1 MKRTSLGGE
10 ACAIARSLDILGD
23 WWTLL
28 IVRDALGGL
37 RRFGEFQR
45 SLGAAKNILT
55 TRLKALVA
63 EGILE
68 LAPVSPSSAYQEYV
82 LTDKGRDL
90 VPVLIALGQ
99 WSGKHV
105 FAADETPFVPV
116 DEQNRKALKPL
127 VIEASD
133 GRVLAPAQV
142 HFDSGLAKS
151 KE

>member
-1 MKRTSLGGE
+1 MKRKSLDGE
-10 ACAIARSLDILGD
+10 PCAIARSLDILGD

-55 TRLKALVA
+55 TRLRALVA

-68 LAPVSPSSAYQEYV
+68 MAPVSASSAYQEYL
-82 LTDKGRDL
+82 LTEKGRDL
-90 VPVLIALGQ
+90 VQVLIALGQ

-105 FAADETPFVPV
+105 FKAEETPFVPV
-116 DEQNRKALKPL
+116 DEQSRQALRPL
-127 VIEASD
+127 VIEAAD
-133 GRVLAPAQV
+133 GRVLRPDEV
-142 HFDSGLAKS
+142 HFDSGLAS
-151 KE
+151 FKE